1 MDGCVEALPTHQM
14 GGSADVLQ
22 ADFFILVDIR
32 TFITFL
38 ETVIART

>member
-1 MDGCVEALPTHQM
+1 
-14 GGSADVLQ
+14 LQ

-38 ETVIART
+38 ETVIARTWNSEQSVYVNSRQAFFVHA